1 MAPAPISDHRL
12 KLLQGGGAFFP
23 ALISA
28 IDASQREVRLETYIF
43 YFDDT
48 GVLVAQALERAAQ
61 RGVGVYL
68 MMDGIGTPGIP
79 ESWVTRFKAAGVV
92 WHRFAPLGQWGLLI
106 PGGWRRL
113 HRKLCAVDEVMAFCG
128 GINILDDLF
137 DPYFGVLDSPRFD
150 FAVQIQGPMVADVY
164 RTMVLFWERAH
175 PIRRVGGG
183 ELYAAKP
190 KWSRSL
196 HRDPGTAASE
206 REAQLVLRDNL
217 LNRNRIE
224 RAYLKAIGDARQEVL
239 IANAYFLPGGKLR
252 RALVHAAHRGVRV
265 RLLLQGRY
273 ENFMQFHASRPILGV
288 LLAAGVEIH
297 EYSGGFLHAK
307 VAVIDG
313 VWSTVGS
320 SNLDPLSLLLAREA
334 NVVVQNP
341 AFAEELRTCLTN
353 AMQTHS
359 VKLDSLRYSS
369 RRWRWVVL
377 DWFAYG
383 VMRLLLFASRKRY

>member
-1 MAPAPISDHRL
+1 MTCTIL
-12 KLLQGGGAFFP
+12 T
-23 ALISA
+23 
-28 IDASQREVRLETYIF
+28 LE
-43 YFDDT
+43 
-48 GVLVAQALERAAQ
+48 
-61 RGVGVYL
+61 
-68 MMDGIGTPGIP
+68 
-79 ESWVTRFKAAGVV
+79 
-92 WHRFAPLGQWGLLI
+92 
-106 PGGWRRL
+106 
-113 HRKLCAVDEVMAFCG
+113 
-128 GINILDDLF
+128 
-137 DPYFGVLDSPRFD
+137 
-150 FAVQIQGPMVADVY
+150 
-164 RTMVLFWERAH
+164 FW
-175 PIRRVGGG
+175 IRRVLTLRYKSKGLWLQMFTEPWFFFGSGRIRFG
-183 ELYAAKP
+183 ELGGVNCMP
-190 KWSRSL
+190 PS
-196 HRDPGTAASE
+196 PNGTAASE